1 MKRKSRRVIEL
12 LIFIL
17 LAANWAGANTRAA
30 SGSTGNLITDSGFET
45 GLAGFAGSYGETLVR
60 STEAPLGGTAS
71 VVVNSNNWGSDVI
84 WQKELNSA
92 FASTYSNKG
101 NSFTVSAKI
110 KPDFV
115 ASGVTFQI
123 CASVYY
129 FTGNAENCQSVTLA
143 PGTTINPTVSLT
155 LDPTRS
161 VATLFFHIKHTNGSP
176 IQYNLDDVNADFNY
190 VTAEATTGFTGSG
203 TTSGTTGTT
212 SGTTGTTSGTTGT
225 TSGTTNT
232 TSGTTGTTSGTT
244 GTTSGTTGTTS
255 GTTGTTSDTTG
266 TTSGTTTGSTNVTS
280 PEVTAGSASTPNLLA
295 DPNFESGV
303 SGFYPQSVRD
313 SVVQTQTNPIQG
325 EGSLA
330 VISNQWGSTA
340 IWQQQITS
348 AFASQYSS
356 RGVSFTFN
364 GKIKI
369 TKIGADVRLNAC
381 VGVSYFTGTDER
393 CVAVP
398 TTKNTVSN
406 VTVSLPLNASNGIGH
421 LFVRLKHTSGSPI
434 QYLVDQASAVFTYT
448 PGATS
453 GSTEGTTTGGTT
465 TGGTTTGGTT
475 TGGTTTGGTTTGG
488 TTTGGTTTGSTGT
501 GPTTITL
508 SGLGFTPRPTPITCS
523 AGTNRTFNV
532 GTSQT
537 YTSLG
542 AVPWGTLTAGDTVRI
557 HYRATPY
564 REKILIS
571 GFGTATNPITV
582 CGVADPTTGAL
593 PVIDGNNATTA
604 TNIPWYYD
612 GTQTRGVVIIAMRDG
627 NVYGTK
633 PTHVTVKGLEIRGG
647 YYQYQY
653 TNSAGARQY
662 YPGVA
667 AAVFVERG
675 ENITITGN
683 TITDSGNGLFVASG
697 GDEASL
703 SRNIIIDGNYI
714 YGNGTPTDPARG
726 LDNFHRHNLYTEAD
740 RVTMQNNFFG
750 PQREGAA
757 GNNIKDRSAGTVIR
771 NNFIMGGAHLLDLVD
786 PEDAY
791 QLIATLPYYRQT
803 YVYENIFIN
812 RNTDAGNMVHYGGDL
827 GVPGNTRQGTLYF
840 YNNTVVIQQN
850 QDRHWETSLLQLE
863 TAAETADLRNNVIY
877 KEGTATLNILN
888 DNVGRANFG
897 RNWITPGYVAG
908 GNISGLEN
916 LIVGSNPGFT
926 NLATYNLRP
935 TASSPLVDVGGPLHP
950 NVPTQ
955 HQTLYEYRNGAA
967 PALRPLNGSTWDFG
981 ALEAN

>member
-1 MKRKSRRVIEL
+1 MKRKSWRVIGS

-17 LAANWAGANTRAA
+17 LFFQVANGATSDFKIAANN
-30 SGSTGNLITDSGFET
+30 STGNLISDSGFET
-45 GLAGFAGSYGETLVR
+45 GLAGFAGSYGETLTR
-60 STEAPLGGTAS
+60 ETSAPLSGAAS
-71 VVVNSNNWGSDVI
+71 VVVNSNKWGSNVT
-84 WQKELNSA
+84 WQKELDSA
-92 FASTYSNKG
+92 FASAYSNKG

-129 FTGNAENCQSVTLA
+129 FTGNAENCQPVTLTPGVTVNPSVT
-143 PGTTINPTVSLT
+143 VT
-155 LDPTRS
+155 LDPTKS
-161 VATLFFHIKHTNGSP
+161 VATLFFRLKHTNGAP
-176 IQYNLDDVNADFNY
+176 LQYNLDEVSADFNY
-190 VTAEATTGFTGSG
+190 VVTESASGATSGSTTSGSTTGSSG
-203 TTSGTTGTT
+203 TTSGSTGTT
-212 SGTTGTTSGTTGT
+212 SGTTGTTSGLTGTTSGSTET
-225 TSGTTNT
+225 TSGTTNVAPSAT
-232 TSGTTGTTSGTT
+232 TETAPTV
-244 GTTSGTTGTTS
+244 
-255 GTTGTTSDTTG
+255 
-266 TTSGTTTGSTNVTS
+266 STN
-280 PEVTAGSASTPNLLA
+280 SATTPNLLT

-313 SVVQTQTNPIQG
+313 SIVQTQTNPIQG
-325 EGSLA
+325 TGSLA
-330 VISNQWGSTA
+330 MISSQWGSTA

-348 AFASQYSS
+348 AFASQYGA
-356 RGVSFTFN
+356 RGTNFAFN
-364 GKIKI
+364 GKIKV
-369 TKIGADVRLNAC
+369 TGLGAGVKLNAC
-381 VGVSYFTGTDER
+381 VGVSYFTGTDEK

-398 TTKNTVSN
+398 TTKNVISN
-406 VTVSLPLNASNGIGH
+406 ISVSLPLNANNNIGY
-421 LFVRLKHTSGSPI
+421 LFVRLKHTGGSPV
-434 QYLVDQASAVFTYT
+434 QYLVDQASAIFTYT
-448 PGATS
+448 PGTASGATS
-453 GSTEGTTTGGTT
+453 GSTS
-465 TGGTTTGGTT
+465 
-475 TGGTTTGGTTTGG
+475 
-488 TTTGGTTTGSTGT
+488 GSTGT
-501 GPTTITL
+501 TSGSTGTTSGSTGSGPISVTL
-508 SGLGFTPRPTPITCS
+508 SNLDFTPRPTPVTCT
-523 AGTNRTFNV
+523 AGTNRTLNV
-532 GTSQT
+532 GPGQT

-571 GFGTATNPITV
+571 GRGTAANPITV
-582 CGVADPTTGAL
+582 CGVADPATGAL

-604 TNIPWYYD
+604 TSIPWYYS
-612 GTQTRGVVIIAMRDG
+612 GTQTRGLVIVAMRDG
-627 NVYGTK
+627 DLYGTK
-633 PTHVTVKGLEIRGG
+633 PEYVTIKGLEIRGA

-653 TNSAGARQY
+653 TNSAGTRQN
-662 YPGVA
+662 YPGLA
-667 AAVFVERG
+667 AGVFVERG
-675 ENITITGN
+675 ENITIAGN
-683 TITDSGNGLFVASG
+683 IITDSGNGLFVASG

-714 YGNGTPTDPARG
+714 YGNGTPTDPAAG

-791 QLIATLPYYRQT
+791 QLLTPLPHYRQT

-850 QDRHWETSLLQLE
+850 QDRHWKTSLLQLE

-877 KEGTATLNILN
+877 KEGTAILNILN

-908 GNISGLEN
+908 GSISGLEN
-916 LIVGSNPGFT
+916 LIVGANPGFIS
-926 NLATYNLRP
+926 LATYDLRP
-935 TASSPLVDVGGPLHP
+935 TGSSALVDVGGPLHP
-950 NVPTQ
+950 SVPMQ
-955 HQTLYEYRNGAA
+955 YQTLYEYRNGAA
-967 PALRPLNGSTWDFG
+967 PALRPLNGSTWDLG
-981 ALEAN
+981 ALEAS